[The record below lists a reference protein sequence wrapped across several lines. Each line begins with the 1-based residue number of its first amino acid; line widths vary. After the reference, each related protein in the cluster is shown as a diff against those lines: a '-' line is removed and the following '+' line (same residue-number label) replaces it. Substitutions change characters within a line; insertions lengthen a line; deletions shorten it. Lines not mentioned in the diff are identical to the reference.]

1 MSSTDT
7 PRGSRPVAGAPVG
20 ASSSGSSSIPGPAAV
35 AAVPPPPVA
44 PEVPRTGRRKPGDP
58 LPTAHVGP
66 IRRFFL
72 RHPRVMDA
80 LVMAWFGVPALGTAL
95 VLAAP
100 YQDVTPPDLDG
111 QLTVSIESL
120 PWGPTYAAIAVTTA
134 VIGTAALWWRRQ
146 RPVLVFAIEVV
157 LGVATMITTHQ
168 TGGFEYAVA
177 FALYALAA
185 VRGSRAAWIG
195 FAVSG
200 VLLATT
206 LIVSESFTNYFTS
219 ENAPPEMSPG
229 AFSIMVWSVVS
240 LAVLIPSLVALAIG
254 VSVNNRRRYVAE
266 LMDRADLLSLEQ
278 VQREQLAV
286 SDERARI
293 ARELHDVVAHSLTV
307 MITLAEG
314 AAGIAERD
322 PARAAAVMR
331 DVAQTGR
338 DSLADTRRV
347 VGVLRS
353 EGDLSLARTDP
364 EGGSAV
370 DGSPSSSLGPDD
382 GVPLAPAPTE
392 ALDDLVARFRTAG
405 LPVSLTRNGPDLPV
419 DNALRLTVFR
429 IVQEALTNVLRY
441 APLASTIAV
450 TVTRDPEAVAVEV
463 INSAGPGIR
472 PPAPGSGRGLIG
484 MRERVAVFGGRLESG
499 PTTTGSPGG
508 PRTTTGWR
516 IAATLPWKD
525 PA

>member
-7 PRGSRPVAGAPVG
+7 PRGSRPVAGTPVG

-364 EGGSAV
+364 EDASAV
-370 DGSPSSSLGPDD
+370 DGSPSSSLAPDD

-392 ALDDLVARFRTAG
+392 ALDDLIARFRTAG
-405 LPVSLTRNGPDLPV
+405 LSVSLTRNGPDLPV